1 MTERLYY
8 TDAYLAAFDA
18 NVVATSD
25 DRMRVYLD
33 ATAFYPTSGGQP
45 HDVGTLGGVA
55 VVDVVDE
62 TDRIAHVLAQPLGPS
77 SSLAARVDWKRRFD
91 HMQQHTGQHLLS
103 AVFEDL
109 FGQKTLSVH
118 FGPDYATLDLD
129 TDAVSREQ
137 LVAAERRANDVV
149 LENRPVTIAF
159 EDAATASELRKAS
172 DRAGSIRIVTIE
184 GIDRSA
190 CGGTHVRSTGEIG
203 PVLVRSTEKVRTASR
218 VEFLCGGR
226 ALTRAR
232 RDYETLSAIA
242 ASLSASVDEAAT
254 LVGAQAERLKDAENA
269 RRRLEKEMAVFR
281 ARELYDSAPAAA
293 NGSRLI
299 VVDAGPSSDEL
310 RTLALAVIAL
320 PKSLVVGKIAEP
332 PSVMLAASED
342 SGIEAGRVLKE
353 ELTAVGGRGGGSPRI
368 AQGSVPDPT
377 ALTALVSRLVTR
389 LG

>member
-1 MTERLYY
+1 L
-8 TDAYLAAFDA
+8 
-18 NVVATSD
+18 
-25 DRMRVYLD
+25 
-33 ATAFYPTSGGQP
+33 
-45 HDVGTLGGVA
+45 
-55 VVDVVDE
+55 
-62 TDRIAHVLAQPLGPS
+62 
-77 SSLAARVDWKRRFD
+77 RR
-91 HMQQHTGQHLLS
+91 S
-103 AVFEDL
+103 
-109 FGQKTLSVH
+109 
-118 FGPDYATLDLD
+118 
-129 TDAVSREQ
+129 
-137 LVAAERRANDVV
+137 
-149 LENRPVTIAF
+149 
-159 EDAATASELRKAS
+159 
-172 DRAGSIRIVTIE
+172 
-184 GIDRSA
+184 
-190 CGGTHVRSTGEIG
+190 
-203 PVLVRSTEKVRTASR
+203 
-218 VEFLCGGR
+218 
-226 ALTRAR
+226 
-232 RDYETLSAIA
+232 LSAIA

>member
-190 CGGTHVRSTGEIG
+190 CGGTHVRSTGNRPSPGSFDRESADG
-203 PVLVRSTEKVRTASR
+203 
-218 VEFLCGGR
+218 
-226 ALTRAR
+226 LTRGVSLR
-232 RDYETLSAIA
+232 R
-242 ASLSASVDEAAT
+242 
-254 LVGAQAERLKDAENA
+254 
-269 RRRLEKEMAVFR
+269 
-281 ARELYDSAPAAA
+281 
-293 NGSRLI
+293 SRSH
-299 VVDAGPSSDEL
+299 AGPPRL
-310 RTLALAVIAL
+310 RDALGHCRVAV
-320 PKSLVVGKIAEP
+320 G
-332 PSVMLAASED
+332 
-342 SGIEAGRVLKE
+342 
-353 ELTAVGGRGGGSPRI
+353 VGGRSRDARWRAGRAVEGRRKCAATPGEGDGRVPRPR
-368 AQGSVPDPT
+368 V
-377 ALTALVSRLVTR
+377 V
-389 LG
+389 